1 MAKSMERKTK
11 HKYTKKTCSYKNPS
25 YINVFCESL
34 KTLHNKAQKNNYV
47 IIPTILFFHD
57 F

>member
-1 MAKSMERKTK
+1 MVWQKVWIIYGHFALNAIEG
-11 HKYTKKTCSYKNPS
+11 
-25 YINVFCESL
+25 
-34 KTLHNKAQKNNYV
+34 KAQKNNYV